1 MNLFFFL
8 IYRFVGGVPF
18 SIANILPVLFNV
30 KLKNYFFGTFF
41 GILPT
46 LFVGTA
52 LGSGIEK
59 IINENEIAP
68 SFFDILTSK
77 HVYYPILGFFIILI
91 IALIVRKKIIKI

>member
-1 MNLFFFL
+1 M
-8 IYRFVGGVPF
+8 
-18 SIANILPVLFNV
+18 
-30 KLKNYFFGTFF
+30 
-41 GILPT
+41 LPT
-46 LFVGTA
+46 LFVGTT

-91 IALIVRKKIIKI
+91 IALIVRKKNYQNKI

>member
-1 MNLFFFL
+1 MM
-8 IYRFVGGVPF
+8 P
-18 SIANILPVLFNV
+18 S
-30 KLKNYFFGTFF
+30 
-41 GILPT
+41 

-77 HVYYPILGFFIILI
+77 DVYYPILGFFILLI
-91 IALIVRKKIIKI
+91 ITLIIRKKSY